1 LVHVSQCVIGTRHER
16 RAHSRLRGGFRR
28 IVRRVRAARRII
40 LCTAYDLFALPGQEF
55 GVIRN
60 GLDHEG
66 PPDRHDI
73 WSGGVRS
80 QLGTEPRQRTSE
92 RILMP
97 DHAERILMPDHAPA
111 PAGRRIALIA
121 HDNKKR
127 DMLEWAE
134 YNLDLLAGHELF
146 ATATTG
152 HLLQQELGLAVT
164 CFRSGPYGG
173 DQQIGARIA
182 EGEIDLLVFLWD
194 PLEPHPHDPDVKAL
208 LRVAVVCNIPVA
220 CNRATADFMISS
232 PLMDRSHQQWD
243 PASGQARHN
252 QAALTLTRAS

>member
-1 LVHVSQCVIGTRHER
+1 VVN
-16 RAHSRLRGGFRR
+16 
-28 IVRRVRAARRII
+28 
-40 LCTAYDLFALPGQEF
+40 DL
-55 GVIRN
+55 
-60 GLDHEG
+60 
-66 PPDRHDI
+66 
-73 WSGGVRS
+73 
-80 QLGTEPRQRTSE
+80 
-92 RILMP
+92 
-97 DHAERILMPDHAPA
+97 PA
-111 PAGRRIALIA
+111 PTGRRIALIA

-134 YNLDLLAGHELF
+134 YNLALLTGHQLF

-152 HLLQQELGLAVT
+152 RLLRNHLGLPVT
-164 CFRSGPYGG
+164 CFRSGPFGG

-232 PLMDRSHQQWD
+232 PLMSRIHQPWEPAPDRGLPDQAPGI
-243 PASGQARHN
+243 PAQVA
-252 QAALTLTRAS
+252 

>member
-1 LVHVSQCVIGTRHER
+1 
-16 RAHSRLRGGFRR
+16 
-28 IVRRVRAARRII
+28 
-40 LCTAYDLFALPGQEF
+40 
-55 GVIRN
+55 
-60 GLDHEG
+60 
-66 PPDRHDI
+66 
-73 WSGGVRS
+73 
-80 QLGTEPRQRTSE
+80 
-92 RILMP
+92 
-97 DHAERILMPDHAPA
+97 MPDHAPA

-127 DMLEWAE
+127 DMLEWVE

-152 HLLQQELGLAVT
+152 HLLQQLGLPVT

-232 PLMDRSHQQWD
+232 PLMSRSHQQWD
-243 PASGQARHN
+243 PAPGQARHN
-252 QAALTLTRAS
+252 QAALTVARASLRPIPRPWRGALDRGPRAPPGRISLSGPPPRGSCRTCPIPPAWSSLAKNILFPGHPRATPCW

>member
-1 LVHVSQCVIGTRHER
+1 
-16 RAHSRLRGGFRR
+16 
-28 IVRRVRAARRII
+28 
-40 LCTAYDLFALPGQEF
+40 
-55 GVIRN
+55 
-60 GLDHEG
+60 
-66 PPDRHDI
+66 
-73 WSGGVRS
+73 
-80 QLGTEPRQRTSE
+80 
-92 RILMP
+92 
-97 DHAERILMPDHAPA
+97 MPDHAPA

-152 HLLQQELGLAVT
+152 HLLQQLGLSVT
-164 CFRSGPYGG
+164 CYRSGPYGG

-232 PLMDRSHQQWD
+232 PLMSYRHQQWD
-243 PASGQARHN
+243 PASGQARPN
-252 QAALTLTRAS
+252 QAALTVARASLGARLARTPPTFRYRPSMHSNRLCAADWSVLALP

>member
-1 LVHVSQCVIGTRHER
+1 MI
-16 RAHSRLRGGFRR
+16 
-28 IVRRVRAARRII
+28 
-40 LCTAYDLFALPGQEF
+40 
-55 GVIRN
+55 
-60 GLDHEG
+60 
-66 PPDRHDI
+66 
-73 WSGGVRS
+73 
-80 QLGTEPRQRTSE
+80 
-92 RILMP
+92 
-97 DHAERILMPDHAPA
+97 
-111 PAGRRIALIA
+111 
-121 HDNKKR
+121 
-127 DMLEWAE
+127 EWAG

-152 HLLQQELGLAVT
+152 HLLQQLGLPVT

-232 PLMDRSHQQWD
+232 PPSAPSAPPSITPPRPPANPYSPIRTRLRADRRCRPSQEPPATCDPQQL
-243 PASGQARHN
+243 
-252 QAALTLTRAS
+252 AAQ